1 MLRIASSHGTRNEGD
16 HGVWVGNTG
25 DIVAARLR
33 RSGYPFL
40 WGVTC
45 TFSAGEV
52 VLSGTVPTFYLKQ
65 VAQELA
71 RHTPGVF
78 RVDNRLQVASAP
90 RPAKRTAEC
99 ATKPAAAGRG
109 AITSTSPGR
118 SQPVRHP
125 MTSPPARETVA
136 SSAVA
141 GSQEGTF
148 S

>member
-1 MLRIASSHGTRNEGD
+1 MLQIASNYETRNEVD
-16 HGVWVGNTG
+16 RGVWVGNAG

-71 RHTPGVF
+71 RHTAGVF
-78 RVDNRLQVASAP
+78 RVDNRLQVAGPP
-90 RPAKRTAEC
+90 RSAKRTASC
-99 ATKPAAAGRG
+99 APKAAASGQFGDVAPAAQRA
-109 AITSTSPGR
+109 
-118 SQPVRHP
+118 SQPVRHA

-148 S
+148 